1 MHLKPLVQRIVKS
14 LQSIFQFDLRS
25 LSLMRIGVGSVI
37 LLDLFIRISN
47 IAAHYTNKGVL
58 PLEALFRFAWNEHY
72 FSFYSITG
80 SLYIQFLVFLVNIVC
95 AIALLLGYR
104 TRLATILCWL
114 FLISIHNRNPYIH
127 QGGDDLLRLLTF
139 WGIFLPWN
147 SYFSIDRQ
155 LGKTPVYQSTVIS
168 TLAGF
173 AYMIQVGY
181 VYFFSA
187 VLKSSPEWTSEYTA
201 IYYAL
206 SLDQIALPFS
216 KLIYPYGSFLKAMTF
231 FVYHLEFYLPFA
243 LLIPFFTSYFRLL
256 FISLILLLHIGI
268 SLTLNVGLFP
278 LIGTVSLLGLLPGT
292 IADKLFSYIKSILPD
307 KLPSIFNPMKQAS
320 AGLLIVHNYKE
331 SLIKRGILLYFIIY
345 VFNWNLSTIE
355 RQNLVDNPHV
365 QWIGMVLRI
374 DQHWGMFSP
383 GVFKDDGWFVF
394 EGKTTKGKYLDI
406 LQQGKEVSYQK
417 LASVSKPFTED
428 RWRKYMENNLFVSH
442 AHIRPYYCGYLL
454 DKWNSNKSK
463 SEQIDTLKIIYMKEI
478 SLPDYKTSN
487 PIKELLCE
495 CYR

>member
-1 MHLKPLVQRIVKS
+1 
-14 LQSIFQFDLRS
+14 
-25 LSLMRIGVGSVI
+25 MRIGVGAVI
-37 LLDLFIRISN
+37 LLDLFIRLSN
-47 IAAHYTNKGVL
+47 ITAHYTNHGVL

-80 SLYIQFLVFLVNIVC
+80 SIYLQLLIFLVNIAC
-95 AIALLLGYR
+95 AIALMVGYR

-114 FLISIHNRNPYIH
+114 FLISIHNRNPYVH

-147 SYFSIDRQ
+147 TFFSIDKQ
-155 LGKTPVYQSTVIS
+155 LGKTPIYQSYVIS
-168 TLAGF
+168 SLAAF
-173 AYMIQVGY
+173 AYMLQVGY

-187 VLKSSPEWTSEYTA
+187 LLKSSPEWTSEYTA

-216 KLIYPYGSFLKAMTF
+216 KLIYPYGGVLKAMTF
-231 FVYHLEFYLPFA
+231 LVYHLEYYLPFV

-256 FISLILLLHIGI
+256 FITLILALHIGI

-278 LIGTVSLLGLLPGT
+278 LVGMVSLLGLLPGN
-292 IADKLFSYIKSILPD
+292 IANKLYSYIKSILPE
-307 KLPSIFNPMKQAS
+307 KLPAFFGSRQELSS
-320 AGLLIVHNYKE
+320 ALVITQNYHE
-331 SLIKRGILLYFIIY
+331 SLLKRGLLLYFIIY
-345 VFNWNLSTIE
+345 VFNWNLSTID
-355 RQNLVDNPHV
+355 RQNLIDNPHV
-365 QWIGMVLRI
+365 QWIGMVLRV

-394 EGKTTKGKYLDI
+394 EGKSTQGKKLDI
-406 LQQGKEVSYQK
+406 LQEGKEVSYQK
-417 LASVSKPFTED
+417 LAAVSKPFSED
-428 RWRKYMENNLFVSH
+428 RWRKYMENNLFVSN

-454 DKWNSNKSK
+454 DKWNRNKSN
-463 SEQIDTLKIIYMKEI
+463 SEQIDTLKMIYMKEI
-478 SLPDYKTSN
+478 SLPAYKISK
-487 PIKELLCE
+487 PVKEILCE